1 MITISLIIREDGKF
15 PVMGNLKADCVPRD
29 TVLRTSI
36 KIQAD
41 PESIVFEHV
50 LVNSARIVKT
60 SRETIIAT
68 P

>member
-1 MITISLIIREDGKF
+1 
-15 PVMGNLKADCVPRD
+15 MGNLKADSGH
-29 TVLRTSI
+29 VLRI
-36 KIQAD
+36 QDFYQAD

-50 LVNSARIVKT
+50 RVLVNPARIVKT